1 MCRAAAP
8 VYDDS
13 LDKDP
18 RLRILARQEQRGL
31 GDLDFVRGLIF
42 FFDPEL
48 LAPSLRRRICLFSWD
63 GICIYHTDFLAFL
76 GGQPPPLVLSESSE
90 EPPLKLGFQFQIP
103 TPQKSRHRCKR
114 ER

>member
-18 RLRILARQEQRGL
+18 RLRILARQELRDL

-42 FFDPEL
+42 F
-48 LAPSLRRRICLFSWD
+48 
-63 GICIYHTDFLAFL
+63 
-76 GGQPPPLVLSESSE
+76 
-90 EPPLKLGFQFQIP
+90 
-103 TPQKSRHRCKR
+103 
-114 ER
+114 